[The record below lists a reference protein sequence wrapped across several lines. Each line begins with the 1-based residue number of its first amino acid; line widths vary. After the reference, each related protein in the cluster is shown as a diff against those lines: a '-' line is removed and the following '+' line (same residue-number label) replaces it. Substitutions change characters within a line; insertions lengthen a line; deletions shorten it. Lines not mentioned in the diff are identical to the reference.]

1 MMDAQRLQME
11 KMVLARKLPS
21 SAYVFKDMGTSNPY
35 VVIGAIT
42 NSKNVYTIRID
53 LDSFPNSVPKAFVT
67 KMLLNKDGN
76 RMDSASASMHTLTSE
91 HGFMMMCSYGT
102 KSWTRRVASGEV
114 DIKCR
119 LWLEMYEAHLRTG
132 KNIDYFLNHQA

>member
-1 MMDAQRLQME
+1 MDAQRLQME

-35 VVIGAIT
+35 VVIGAIP

-53 LDSFPNSVPKAFVT
+53 LDSFPNSVLKAFVT

-76 RMDSASASMHTLTSE
+76 RMDSASATMHTLTSE
-91 HGFMMMCSYGT
+91 HSFTRICHYGT
-102 KSWTRRVASGEV
+102 NSWTPMVSIYKIY
-114 DIKCR
+114 IKCR

>member
-1 MMDAQRLQME
+1 MDAQRLQME

-35 VVIGAIT
+35 VVIGAIP

-76 RMDSASASMHTLTSE
+76 RMDSASATMHTLTSE
-91 HGFMMMCSYGT
+91 HSFTRICHYGT
-102 KSWTRRVASGEV
+102 NSWTPMVSIYKIY
-114 DIKCR
+114 IKCR